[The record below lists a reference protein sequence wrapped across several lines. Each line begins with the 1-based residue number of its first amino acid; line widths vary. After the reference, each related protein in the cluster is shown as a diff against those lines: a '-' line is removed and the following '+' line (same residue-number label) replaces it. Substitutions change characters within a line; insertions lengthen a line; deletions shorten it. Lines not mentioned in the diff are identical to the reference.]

1 MVFIH
6 VHVVVKLS
14 IIQLDSF
21 LLDLIERMCG
31 SVEISS
37 YFIKQMHEIKCC
49 SYILVKKKSMLFYI
63 RLMALHRK
71 CQKSIALNVAITDVC
86 CCIKNLNNKTYSCAE
101 VVFIFDK
108 LIQNSS

>member
-31 SVEISS
+31 SVEIS

-49 SYILVKKKSMLFYI
+49 SYILVKKIKVILYPLDGAAPEMPKEHSTKRCDYRCL
-63 RLMALHRK
+63 LLH
-71 CQKSIALNVAITDVC
+71 
-86 CCIKNLNNKTYSCAE
+86 
-101 VVFIFDK
+101 
-108 LIQNSS
+108 

>member
-1 MVFIH
+1 MVVI
-6 VHVVVKLS
+6 HVVVKLS

-71 CQKSIALNVAITDVC
+71 CQKSIALNVAITD
-86 CCIKNLNNKTYSCAE
+86 A
-101 VVFIFDK
+101 VVALRISIIR
-108 LIQNSS
+108 LIPVLRLFLSLTN